1 MKILNKFQ
9 KTILLLLKLLLF
21 VSLFAI
27 FFLTFGSQ
35 YAWLLRLSR
44 TAAITMLTF
53 VVLGTA
59 MMSIYG
65 GYKIGVEKSKPIIH
79 SLTLSAFMT
88 DFITH
93 LQLCIMNTN
102 AANNQTFKYENV
114 ELLLLVMLL
123 QFVVIVFFAYFGNFV
138 YFSINSPEKCCII
151 TSSKYALNNI
161 VPKVRKYK
169 KQYKITD
176 MILYT
181 DDGLFDVMDRCDT
194 VFLYDVPMSVR
205 TMLVEY
211 CYAKNKNIYYNFE
224 MCDVV
229 SLRGRTSIL
238 DDKPLVAS
246 QMKGLTFEQRAA
258 KRTMDIF
265 ISTLGLIVTS
275 PLMAL
280 CAALIKAE
288 DGGKVFFKQKRA
300 TKDGKIFEVYKF
312 RTMKEAGSVNRSVT
326 SDDDR
331 ITKVGKYLRKFRI
344 DELPQII
351 NIFKGEMSVVGPRP
365 EMIENV
371 DQYTQE
377 LPEFSYRLRV
387 KAGLTGFAQIAGKYN
402 TSPKDK
408 LVMDLMYIEQYSI
421 WLDIKLIFQTLTV
434 FLKASDSTEAF
445 KNGDE
450 YDFFTADGS
459 GAAVS
464 AVSQTEAAEHPED
477 SKNLDLEE

>member
-1 MKILNKFQ
+1 MKIINKFQ
-9 KTILLLLKLLLF
+9 KTIVLLLKLLLF
-21 VSLFAI
+21 ASMFAI
-27 FFLTFGSQ
+27 FFLIFGSQ
-35 YAWLLRLSR
+35 HPWLLRLSR
-44 TAAITMLTF
+44 TSAITLLTF
-53 VVLGTA
+53 GVLGTA

-65 GYKIGVEKSKPIIH
+65 GYKIGIEKSKPIIH
-79 SLTLSAFMT
+79 SLTLSVFIT

-102 AANNQTFKYENV
+102 AANNQTFEYENP

-138 YFSINSPEKCCII
+138 YFSINSPEKCCVI
-151 TSSKYALNNI
+151 TSSKYALNSI
-161 VPKVRKYK
+161 VPKVLKYK

-176 MILYT
+176 MVLYT
-181 DDGLFDVMDRCDT
+181 DDGLFDVMDRSDT

-258 KRTMDIF
+258 KRTMDLL
-265 ISTLGLIVTS
+265 ISTI
-275 PLMAL
+275 
-280 CAALIKAE
+280 
-288 DGGKVFFKQKRA
+288 
-300 TKDGKIFEVYKF
+300 

-445 KNGDE
+445 KTGDE
-450 YDFFTADGS
+450 YDFFTAES
-459 GAAVS
+459 ANTAAS
-464 AVSQTEAAEHPED
+464 AVSQTEAEASETPSD
-477 SKNLDLEE
+477 ISEE

>member
-9 KTILLLLKLLLF
+9 KTIVLFLKLLLF
-21 VSLFAI
+21 VTLFAI

-35 YAWLLRLSR
+35 HAWLLRMSR

-65 GYKIGVEKSKPIIH
+65 GYKIGAEKSKPIIH
-79 SLTLSAFMT
+79 SLTLSAFIT

-102 AANNQTFKYENV
+102 AANNQTFKYENP

-161 VPKVRKYK
+161 VPKVQKYK

-181 DDGLFDVMDRCDT
+181 DDGLFDVVDRSDT

-211 CYAKNKNIYYNFE
+211 CYARNKNIYYNFE

-246 QMKGLTFEQRAA
+246 QMKGLTFEQRVS
-258 KRTMDIF
+258 KRAMDLL
-265 ISTLGLIVTS
+265 ISIVGLIVTS

-280 CAALIKAE
+280 CAILIKAE

-300 TKDGKIFEVYKF
+300 TKDGKYDE
-312 RTMKEAGSVNRSVT
+312 RS
-326 SDDDR
+326 
-331 ITKVGKYLRKFRI
+331 
-344 DELPQII
+344 
-351 NIFKGEMSVVGPRP
+351 
-365 EMIENV
+365 
-371 DQYTQE
+371 
-377 LPEFSYRLRV
+377 RV
-387 KAGLTGFAQIAGKYN
+387 CEPFCHIG
-402 TSPKDK
+402 
-408 LVMDLMYIEQYSI
+408 
-421 WLDIKLIFQTLTV
+421 
-434 FLKASDSTEAF
+434 
-445 KNGDE
+445 
-450 YDFFTADGS
+450 
-459 GAAVS
+459 
-464 AVSQTEAAEHPED
+464 
-477 SKNLDLEE
+477 

>member
-9 KTILLLLKLLLF
+9 KTIILFLKLLLF
-21 VSLFAI
+21 VTLFAI

-35 YAWLLRLSR
+35 HAWLLRMSR

-65 GYKIGVEKSKPIIH
+65 GYKIGAEKSKPIIH
-79 SLTLSAFMT
+79 SLTLSAFIT

-102 AANNQTFKYENV
+102 AANNQTFKYENP

-161 VPKVRKYK
+161 VPKVQKYK

-181 DDGLFDVMDRCDT
+181 DDGLFDVVDRSDT

-211 CYAKNKNIYYNFE
+211 CYARNKNIYYNFE

-246 QMKGLTFEQRAA
+246 QMKGLTFEQRVS
-258 KRTMDIF
+258 KRAMDLL
-265 ISTLGLIVTS
+265 ISIVGLIVTS

-280 CAALIKAE
+280 CAILIKAE

-450 YDFFTADGS
+450 YDFFTADG
-459 GAAVS
+459 AIADVS
-464 AVSQTEAAEHPED
+464 AVPQADAEEDPADSSDTTEE
-477 SKNLDLEE
+477 

>member
-1 MKILNKFQ
+1 MKIFNKFQ
-9 KTILLLLKLLLF
+9 KTILLFLKLLLF
-21 VSLFAI
+21 VLLFAI
-27 FFLTFGSQ
+27 FFLIFGSQ
-35 YAWLLRLSR
+35 HVWLLRMSR

-79 SLTLSAFMT
+79 SLTLSAFIT

-102 AANNQTFKYENV
+102 AANNQTFKYENP

-123 QFVVIVFFAYFGNFV
+123 QFVVIVFFAYFGNYV
-138 YFSINSPEKCCII
+138 YFSINSPEKCCVI

-161 VPKVRKYK
+161 VPKVLKYK

-176 MILYT
+176 MILYN

-258 KRTMDIF
+258 KRTMDLL
-265 ISTLGLIVTS
+265 ISTIGLILTS
-275 PLMAL
+275 PIMAL
-280 CAALIKAE
+280 CAILIKVE

-312 RTMKEAGSVNRSVT
+312 RTMKEAGAVNRSVT

-331 ITKVGKYLRKFRI
+331 ITKIGKYLRKFRI

-450 YDFFTADGS
+450 YDFFTAEGGKPS
-459 GAAVS
+459 S
-464 AVSQTEAAEHPED
+464 MQSEAAD
-477 SKNLDLEE
+477 SAEQPTEE

>member
-1 MKILNKFQ
+1 MKMLKKFQ
-9 KTILLLLKLLLF
+9 RTIVLLIKLLLF

-27 FFLTFGSQ
+27 FFLIFGNQ
-35 YAWLLRLSR
+35 NPWLLRSSR
-44 TAAITMLTF
+44 TAAICMLTF
-53 VVLGTA
+53 AVLGTA

-65 GYKIGVEKSKPIIH
+65 GYRIGVYKSKPIIH
-79 SLTLSAFMT
+79 SMSLSAFIT
-88 DFITH
+88 DFVTH
-93 LQLCIMNTN
+93 FQLCIMNTN
-102 AANNQTFKYENV
+102 ANNNQTFRYEHP

-123 QFVVIVFFAYFGNFV
+123 QFVVIVFFAYFGNYIF
-138 YFSINSPEKCCII
+138 FSINSPEKCCVI
-151 TSSKYALNNI
+151 TSSKYSLNNI
-161 VPKVRKYK
+161 VPKIRKYK
-169 KQYKITD
+169 KQYVITD

-181 DDGLFDVMDRCDT
+181 DDRLFDILNRCDT
-194 VFLYDVPMSVR
+194 VFLYDVPMSTR
-205 TMLVEY
+205 TMLIEY

-229 SLRGRTSIL
+229 SLRSRTSIL

-246 QMKGLTFEQRAA
+246 QVKGLTFEQSVL
-258 KRTMDIF
+258 KRIMDLG
-265 ISTLGLIVTS
+265 ISAIGLIVSS
-275 PLMAL
+275 PLMLACAL
-280 CAALIKAE
+280 AIKIE

-300 TKDGKIFEVYKF
+300 TKGGKIFEVYKF
-312 RTMKEAGSVNRSVT
+312 RTMKEAGAVNRSVT

-371 DQYTQE
+371 DAYTKA

-408 LVMDLMYIEQYSI
+408 LVMDLMYIEQYSV

-445 KNGDE
+445 KTGDE
-450 YDFFTADGS
+450 YDFFSADDPKPS
-459 GAAVS
+459 IP
-464 AVSQTEAAEHPED
+464 AESVADEEED
-477 SKNLDLEE
+477 STEEELK